1 MTYFMMML
9 LTIILVSVFFVNAS
23 YSDINS
29 GFFDKENSMALRGFW
44 CLVIILVHIPV
55 AYQNTIQDMIGSFA
69 YIGVTFFFMTSGYGL
84 KKMFERNPKSIRLF
98 WRKRLPKL
106 VIPCLTVN
114 LFSILVLPTIK
125 KNIILRFINING
137 WVQWLLICYFVFWLS
152 YRFMKEKY
160 RDIIICILIVLISLG
175 IYYIKQK
182 GYIYGT
188 TWCVEVMGFIWGILL
203 ANLQKEM
210 ISFVNKKWVRNLAI
224 IGLLSAVS
232 GIFYLKYKMVIF
244 IGDYLLKIFLGFIII
259 KLLLI
264 FNVRISIQNKVSLA
278 IGKISYEIYLLQ
290 WVVIPLINLLP
301 LRNSWIFI
309 YLVLSVTV
317 IMGFIINSI
326 DVFLL
331 NLIWKKEKNYE

>member
-182 GYIYGT
+182 RIH
-188 TWCVEVMGFIWGILL
+188 IWY
-203 ANLQKEM
+203 N
-210 ISFVNKKWVRNLAI
+210 
-224 IGLLSAVS
+224 
-232 GIFYLKYKMVIF
+232 MVC
-244 IGDYLLKIFLGFIII
+244 
-259 KLLLI
+259 
-264 FNVRISIQNKVSLA
+264 
-278 IGKISYEIYLLQ
+278 
-290 WVVIPLINLLP
+290 
-301 LRNSWIFI
+301 
-309 YLVLSVTV
+309 
-317 IMGFIINSI
+317 
-326 DVFLL
+326 
-331 NLIWKKEKNYE
+331 